1 MKRSPRWLAALLP
14 ALLWAIWSL
23 VLLAPSATTA
33 VTTTAASTTARSAA
47 ASTPVAS
54 TPVASSQ
61 AASVQAVGTPTGSP
75 PALSPQAAGAP
86 TGGTLPG
93 SAAASAATS
102 APTGSTPAGG
112 APAVPKASAA
122 HRLTPPEPH
131 VGDTAVVRLSAAVE
145 NPLRFPPAPA
155 TPAAVP
161 VDVPVPPRGVL
172 AGDPRRERAPPG
184 GPRGPRDPRGPPS
197 PRHD

>member
-33 VTTTAASTTARSAA
+33 VTTTAR
-47 ASTPVAS
+47 
-54 TPVASSQ
+54 
-61 AASVQAVGTPTGSP
+61 
-75 PALSPQAAGAP
+75 
-86 TGGTLPG
+86 

-122 HRLTPPEPH
+122 QHLTPPEPH